1 MDTYLKHFQLLVLCM
16 SLGILSSFGNPRIL
30 KGTIFRNGKP
40 ASGVLVSVHKSKAT
54 YFTSFDGKFTL
65 KADSKSEWI
74 KLSYNNLET
83 KVAIDPNG
91 SDYIDLEL
99 NSEKKIKEPEQS
111 GKTKP

>member
-1 MDTYLKHFQLLVLCM
+1 MDTYLKRFQLLVLCM

-30 KGTIFRNGKP
+30 KGTIYRNGKP
-40 ASGVLVSVHKSKAT
+40 ASGILVSVHKSKAT

-74 KLSYNNLET
+74 KLTFNDQET

-91 SDYIDLEL
+91 SDYLDLEL
-99 NSEKKIKEPEQS
+99 NSEKKIKEPAES